1 MLKRS
6 YGIFTAMLLVAVLLL
21 SACSGG
27 GGNSSS
33 GDSETKDGKKV
44 LEFMFRGSTAEE
56 DAYKTVIE
64 KFEADN
70 PDVDVQL
77 NTIPADQYATKLK
90 AAITGKKIPDIFY
103 IAPGEVRAYANSKV
117 LLDLTD
123 YVENSEVIDLD
134 NMWEYGFDSYR
145 YDGET
150 QGVGSIYAL
159 PKDVGP
165 FALGYNKTM
174 LEEAGVALPDKDVP
188 MTWDEFIEKAQA
200 VTKDVDGDGKT
211 DQFGTGFNVNW
222 VLQQFVW
229 SNGGRFISEDQ
240 TKVMVDTPE
249 FAEALQFFADQQ
261 NVYKVTP
268 SIEDAQS
275 LDTYQRWLRGQ
286 LAFFPVGPW
295 DVATFDTEL
304 DFEYDLIPYPAGKTG
319 ESATWIG
326 TLGFAV
332 AANTEHPD
340 LATELATYLTASEE
354 GQQALVD
361 ARVQIPNLKD
371 MASEWAKDDSTMPA
385 NKQEFLDIVQDYGRA
400 LPANNTYNAEW
411 YDYFFTNVQPVL
423 DGDKTA
429 AEYVKEVQPK
439 MQEFLDK
446 AIQLE
451 EQSSGK

>member
-1 MLKRS
+1 MIS
-6 YGIFTAMLLVAVLLL
+6 VMLL

-27 GGNSSS
+27 GGNASSD
-33 GDSETKDGKKV
+33 GGAKTKDGKKQ
-44 LEFMFRGSTAEE
+44 LEFMFRGSTEE
-56 DAYKTVIE
+56 EAAYKKVIDQ
-64 KFEADN
+64 FEADHE
-70 PDVDVQL
+70 DVEVKL
-77 NTIPADQYATKLK
+77 NTIPADNYATKLK
-90 AAITGKKIPDIFY
+90 AAITGKKIPDVFY

-117 LLDLTD
+117 LLDLTEH
-123 YVENSEVIDLD
+123 VENSDAINLD
-134 NMWEYGFDSYR
+134 NMWEYGFDSFR

-150 QGVGSIYAL
+150 QGAGSIYAL

-174 LEEAGVALPDKDVP
+174 LEKAGVPLPDKDKP
-188 MTWDEFIEKAQA
+188 MTWDEFIKAAQA
-200 VTKDVDGDGKT
+200 VTKDTDGDGEI

-222 VLQQFVW
+222 VLQAFVW
-229 SNGGRFISEDQ
+229 SNGGDWLDETQ
-240 TKVMVDTPE
+240 TKVTVDTPE

-268 SIEDAQS
+268 SIEDAQT

-295 DVATFDTEL
+295 DVATFDKEL

-319 ESATWIG
+319 EPATWIG
-326 TLGFAV
+326 TLGIAV
-332 AANTEHPD
+332 SASTEYPD
-340 LATELATYLTASEE
+340 LATELAEYLSASEE
-354 GQQALVD
+354 GQKALVD
-361 ARVQIPNLKD
+361 AHVQIPNLKD
-371 MASEWAKDDSTMPA
+371 MAAEWAADTSTTPA

-400 LPANNTYNAEW
+400 LPANNTYNGEW
-411 YDYFFTNVQPVL
+411 YDYFFTNIQPVL

-439 MQEFLDK
+439 MQEYLDN

-451 EQSSGK
+451 KQSSGN